1 MFSNQFC
8 ISGIP
13 LAWIMLEELY
23 EAILCFFPPHC
34 LKQVSIYYSVDI
46 NKGILFPTY
55 PLSFSIGP

>member
-23 EAILCFFPPHC
+23 EAILCFFFSHC